1 MVVVRLSVLVP
12 LLLLLPL
19 PFRSRLPLLL
29 LLLLLLLLP
38 RLVPAPA
45 PPVLPLVNVLVTTR
59 GLVVST
65 VNPGPIPRSLSP
77 WPKRVP

>member
-19 PFRSRLPLLL
+19 PLPFRSRLP
-29 LLLLLLLLP
+29 LLLLLLLP

-65 VNPGPIPRSLSP
+65 VNPGPTTRSLSP